1 MICGIG
7 IDAASIERTG
17 RLDGHAISRI
27 FHPDEVAR
35 YNSLDSAAK
44 GVRDQFLASRFA
56 VKEAYAKARGLGFCE
71 IIVPSQI
78 CTCEDAQGKP
88 YIKLSGRTGE
98 HHPANQSIHVSITH
112 QEPLAI
118 AVVILESGDNHGQK

>member
-17 RLDGHAISRI
+17 RLDEHAVNRI
-27 FHPDEVAR
+27 FHPDEVAQ
-35 YNSLDSAAK
+35 YKALNSAAK

-71 IIVPSQI
+71 DIVPSQI
-78 CTCEDAQGKP
+78 CTCEDPLGKP
-88 YIKLSGRTGE
+88 FIKLCGRTAE
-98 HHPANQSIHVSITH
+98 KHPSDQNIFVSITH
-112 QEPLAI
+112 QEPLAV
-118 AVVILESGDNHGQK
+118 AVVFLESEGAYGQK